1 MFIGNA
7 KTINL
12 LNKAIQNSKV
22 SHAYLF
28 SGPESVG
35 KFFLAK
41 IFARSVIRGTE
52 LNFKDDGK
60 VLVDILILKPEIE
73 EKKGVTKEK
82 EIKVEHIR
90 NVQKNLSLFPY
101 DGKYKVLI
109 INDAHKMSVSAQ
121 NSLLKILEEPN
132 ETSIIILVT
141 HDDSKIISTIK
152 SRCQRMNFSLVDLK
166 EIEKIADNNKDV
178 IKFSMG
184 RPGLVFKILENED
197 ELDNKIKE
205 LEDLKRFSDLGINE
219 RLKLAEKMSSDSM
232 KTIQRLEF
240 WTWIIRLEA
249 LENSHSAEFFSFKTI
264 EKIEKSAETIKSTNA
279 NTRFILENLFLEI

>member
-1 MFIGNA
+1 MNFIGNA
-7 KTINL
+7 KAINL
-12 LNKAIQNSKV
+12 LDKAIQNSKV

-28 SGPESVG
+28 SGPESLG
-35 KFFLAK
+35 KFFLTK
-41 IFARSVIRGTE
+41 NFARSVIRGTE
-52 LNFKDDGK
+52 LNFEDDGK
-60 VLVDILILKPEIE
+60 MLADILILKPEIE

-90 NVQKNLSLFPY
+90 NVQKDLSLFPY

-141 HDDSKIISTIK
+141 HNDSKIISTIK
-152 SRCQRMNFSLVDLK
+152 SRCQRINFSLVDLE
-166 EIEKIADNNKDV
+166 EIGKIAGNNEDV

-184 RPGLVFKILENED
+184 RPGLVFGILENKE

-205 LEDLKRFSDLGINE
+205 LEDLKRFPDLG
-219 RLKLAEKMSSDSM
+219 K
-232 KTIQRLEF
+232 
-240 WTWIIRLEA
+240 
-249 LENSHSAEFFSFKTI
+249 
-264 EKIEKSAETIKSTNA
+264 
-279 NTRFILENLFLEI
+279 EI